1 MSRWPPY
8 QLGMWLADVVGQRCV
23 LCRLYAKDSAE
34 LTLKLSPP
42 LDDPTNLPAD
52 HPQQFLINQ
61 RSPTKSSL
69 LCQACHQA
77 IIWNPPVFH
86 IDVDAV
92 DVQARINLSIQ
103 SASYYEYPL
112 RPAITS
118 FKHRQDMT
126 KLPFLVHALRQLP
139 RPKGCHANNSVIL
152 PMPTTK
158 SRLTR
163 RGFEPVTIL
172 SHYLSRHWQIPL
184 WQGVKRVDDSL
195 SQQGLSRAERLTNL
209 DHAFEL
215 SEQPPVAKIL
225 LFDDVATTGA
235 SLRSLALT
243 LTASKALMTDEHQ
256 LISAYALAH
265 GNKMT

>member
-8 QLGMWLADVVGQRCV
+8 QLGMWLAEVVGQRCV
-23 LCRLYAKDSAE
+23 LCRLYAKDSSS
-34 LTLKLSPP
+34 LTLMASPP
-42 LDDPTNLPAD
+42 LDSPITLSLD
-52 HPQQFLINQ
+52 HSQYSSSHQ

-77 IIWNPPVFH
+77 IIWNPPAFH
-86 IDVDAV
+86 IDVDVV
-92 DVQARINLSIQ
+92 DVQARTSLSIQ

-152 PMPTTK
+152 SMPTTK

-195 SQQGLSRAERLTNL
+195 SQQGLSRAERLNNL
-209 DHAFEL
+209 NHAFEL

>member
-8 QLGMWLADVVGQRCV
+8 LLGMWLADVVGQRCV
-23 LCRLYAKDSAE
+23 LCRLYAKDSSD

-42 LDDPTNLPAD
+42 FDDQVNLPAD
-52 HPQQFLINQ
+52 RLQQLLTNQ
-61 RSPTKSSL
+61 RYPTKPSL

-77 IIWNPPVFH
+77 SIWNPPAFH

-92 DVQARINLSIQ
+92 DVQAKTSLSIQ

-158 SRLTR
+158 SRLSR

-215 SEQPPVAKIL
+215 LEPPPVTNIL

-235 SLRSLALT
+235 SLRSLAST
-243 LTASKALMTDEHQ
+243 LTASSALITDKHQ